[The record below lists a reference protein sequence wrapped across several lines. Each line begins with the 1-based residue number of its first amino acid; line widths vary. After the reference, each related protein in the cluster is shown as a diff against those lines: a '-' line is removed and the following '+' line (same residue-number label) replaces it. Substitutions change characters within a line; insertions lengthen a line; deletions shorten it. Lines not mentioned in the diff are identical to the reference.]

1 MTQVIM
7 AFICFAVYILIY
19 YLVGVA
25 TTKILKL
32 NNEPI
37 LQILYGMFVYSII
50 FFVYVMPLKFK
61 LVPVSTIGVIWAVFV
76 SVLCLT
82 IIVLLRKYIISG
94 LKKCM
99 ERIHTNN
106 ITILP
111 AAIFTIFFITFIEVY
126 GRVPNGFNQVW
137 FVGWPANSV
146 LHNELM
152 TYDTSSGLPLTQFDN
167 NRYLS
172 TFLDHS
178 AVVCKLTGMHVMVE
192 VRTVLTAVF
201 TLMQSIIVWKL
212 ANYFGKDDKKKV
224 LLTFFGYW
232 TFRNMLVGCQLLPG
246 YYTIFRTYEGKGMVM
261 NVCFPLLA
269 LIMWKMYDTP
279 EDKGWIPKSVITLA
293 GAMTYSL
300 SMMFSAPFMLL
311 AYIPFIISKKDKRLV
326 RNLAILFA
334 VAGAYVVIYYLG
346 RNGTIDLT
354 IHRGD

>member
-1 MTQVIM
+1 MSQLIM
-7 AFICFAVYILIY
+7 AIICFVAYLIIY

-25 TTKILKL
+25 TTKVFKL
-32 NNEPI
+32 NNEPL
-37 LQILYGMFVYSII
+37 LQLLYGMFVYGII
-50 FFVYVMPLKFK
+50 FFAYVLPLKFK

-76 SVLCLT
+76 SIMCAT
-82 IIVLLRKYIISG
+82 IVLVLRKYIITG
-94 LKKCM
+94 LNDWVR
-99 ERIHTNN
+99 RIHSNWQ
-106 ITILP
+106 IILP
-111 AAIFTIFFITFIEVY
+111 ATFFTIAFILFIEIY

-137 FVGWPANSV
+137 FVGWPSNSV
-146 LHNELM
+146 FHNELM
-152 TYDTSSGLPLTQFDN
+152 TYDTASGLPLTQFDN

-201 TLMQSIIVWKL
+201 TLMQSIIVWEL
-212 ANYFGKDDKKKV
+212 AKYYAKDDKKK
-224 LLTFFGYW
+224 LLLAFFGYW
-232 TFRNMLVGCQLLPG
+232 TFRNILVGCQLLPG

-261 NVCFPLLA
+261 NVCFPLLT

-279 EDKGWIPKSVITLA
+279 EDKGWMPKSVITLA

-311 AYIPFIISKKDKRLV
+311 AYTPFVLSKKNMKLI
-326 RNLAILFA
+326 RNLVILFF
-334 VAGAYVVIYYLG
+334 VAGAYVIVYYFG

-354 IHRGD
+354 INRSN